1 MSFTNEQLKELG
13 TYQIGEL
20 SDEQLKELAISQLEF
35 IKDIVK
41 SERDELANEYHTGD
55 ALCYPPDW
63 YDSYVYPLDRTISR
77 IEDIITDD
85 EDSDEDSFWN

>member
-13 TYQIGEL
+13 TYQIGKL
-20 SDEQLKELAISQLEF
+20 SDEQLKELSISQLEI

-41 SERDELANEYHTGD
+41 DERDELANQYNTGD
-55 ALCYPPDW
+55 SLCYPPDW
-63 YDSYVYPLDRTISR
+63 YDYYVFPLDCTLRR
-77 IEDIITDD
+77 IEDITTDD